1 MKLNHISVFKYLLTL
16 LFALCFVLFCIRFYN
31 TFSTLH
37 SLTGGIE
44 DEGLLAIW
52 LTQNTDYFQNHYLN
66 YKLSTIS
73 DLKIFN
79 LFHYNWLWYF
89 LNSEITKISLDL
101 FNLSDDW
108 FANLIR
114 INNFIFSIVSLFF
127 LYLTITI
134 KSKIKYLNFCL
145 VFLILFGPLT
155 GFWNISAKPDFA
167 YLVFEIFAIY
177 YFLKNIN
184 KLDIFKIF
192 IVTLFLYFAW
202 SVKQTSIITSSAIF
216 LYLII
221 KKDRLIFYYCFI
233 FIFFLILTFLIGG
246 ENYINNMLW
255 MNAITEF
262 SFTHFT
268 SLLVSSL
275 GKFFPI
281 FIIGMFYLLRCCK
294 NKFKDLKNN
303 NFTLFSFL
311 GLITSLF
318 NILLSFHIGSAPNYY
333 FLTSIY
339 LLLFSSGYIVDLY
352 KFPKFNLI
360 QFKVINFSIL
370 IQSILIIL
378 ILSGNIGKI
387 KPNYFND
394 VKKIRSCF
402 KKIPKP
408 IFFGSNLEY
417 YRLPWINGNYEL
429 NPLIKNW
436 FYDRK
441 YSKTPVHQTPI
452 YNLIKNGEFNS
463 LILSEN
469 DVKNYVLDKYYLNK
483 TCSINS
489 NSYNYYK
496 IKS

>member
-1 MKLNHISVFKYLLTL
+1 MNLNHISVFKYLLTL
-16 LFALCFVLFCIRFYN
+16 LLALCFVLFCIRFYN

-66 YKLSTIS
+66 YKLSIIS

-108 FANLIR
+108 FANLVR
-114 INNFIFSIVSLFF
+114 INNFIFSIFSLFF

-145 VFLILFGPLT
+145 AFLILFGPLT

-221 KKDRLIFYYCFI
+221 KKDRLIIFYSSI
-233 FIFFLILTFLIGG
+233 FL
-246 ENYINNMLW
+246 
-255 MNAITEF
+255 
-262 SFTHFT
+262 
-268 SLLVSSL
+268 
-275 GKFFPI
+275 
-281 FIIGMFYLLRCCK
+281 
-294 NKFKDLKNN
+294 
-303 NFTLFSFL
+303 
-311 GLITSLF
+311 
-318 NILLSFHIGSAPNYY
+318 Y
-333 FLTSIY
+333 FL
-339 LLLFSSGYIVDLY
+339 
-352 KFPKFNLI
+352 
-360 QFKVINFSIL
+360 
-370 IQSILIIL
+370 
-378 ILSGNIGKI
+378 
-387 KPNYFND
+387 
-394 VKKIRSCF
+394 
-402 KKIPKP
+402 
-408 IFFGSNLEY
+408 
-417 YRLPWINGNYEL
+417 
-429 NPLIKNW
+429 
-436 FYDRK
+436 
-441 YSKTPVHQTPI
+441 
-452 YNLIKNGEFNS
+452 
-463 LILSEN
+463 
-469 DVKNYVLDKYYLNK
+469 
-483 TCSINS
+483 
-489 NSYNYYK
+489 
-496 IKS
+496 

>member
-16 LFALCFVLFCIRFYN
+16 LFALCFLLFCTRFYY
-31 TFSTLH
+31 TFSSLH

-66 YKLSTIS
+66 YKLSIVQ
-73 DLKIFN
+73 DLEIFN
-79 LFHYNWLWYF
+79 LFQYNWLWYF
-89 LNSEITKISLDL
+89 LNSELIEIFVNL

-114 INNFIFSIVSLFF
+114 INNFIFSIISLSF
-127 LYLTITI
+127 LYLTIAI
-134 KSKIKYLNFCL
+134 KSKIKFLNFYL

-155 GFWNISAKPDFA
+155 GFWNISAKPDFG

-184 KLDIFKIF
+184 RLNIFKIF

-202 SVKQTSIITSSAIF
+202 SVKQSSIITSSAIF
-216 LYLII
+216 LYLLI
-221 KKDRLIFYYCFI
+221 KKDKLIIYYCSI
-233 FIFFLILTFLIGG
+233 FVFFVILTFLIGG

-255 MNAITEF
+255 INAQTEF
-262 SFTHFT
+262 SFTHFIN
-268 SLLVSSL
+268 LLVSSI
-275 GKFFPI
+275 GKFFPV
-281 FIIGMFYLLRCCK
+281 FVIGMFYLLKCFQ
-294 NKFKDLKNN
+294 NKFQDLKNN
-303 NFTLFSFL
+303 NFILFSFL
-311 GLITSLF
+311 GLISSLF
-318 NILLSFHIGSAPNYY
+318 NILLSFHVGSAPNYY
-333 FLTSIY
+333 FLSSIF
-339 LLLFSSGYIVDLY
+339 LLLFSSEYIAKLY
-352 KFPKFNLI
+352 ESPNFNL
-360 QFKVINFSIL
+360 QQLKVINFSII

-394 VKKIRSCF
+394 VKKVRSCF
-402 KKIPKP
+402 KDVPKP

-441 YSKTPVHQTPI
+441 YSNTPTSQTPI
-452 YNLIKNGEFNS
+452 YNLIKNGEFKS

-469 DVKNYVLDKYYLNK
+469 DVKNYVLNMYDLKT

-489 NSYNYYK
+489 NFYNYYK
-496 IKS
+496 IKF